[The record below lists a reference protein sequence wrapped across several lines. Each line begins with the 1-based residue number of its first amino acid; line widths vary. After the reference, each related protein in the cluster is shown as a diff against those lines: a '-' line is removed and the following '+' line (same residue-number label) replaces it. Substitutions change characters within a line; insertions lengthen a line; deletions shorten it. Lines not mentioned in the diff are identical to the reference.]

1 MTFPVEDFGIEQAAI
16 PVCQQ
21 SEANVALAVPELP
34 RYKLQHVLGG
44 RKVQEAVEVLLSL
57 ELIENLGVQSLALGR
72 ALILERERCATVVE
86 SDRHDCVVDLSI
98 ADTHGQVP

>member
-1 MTFPVEDFGIEQAAI
+1 MTCPVEDFSVEQAAI

-44 RKVQEAVEVLLSL
+44 RKVKEAVEFLLGL
-57 ELIENLGVQSLALGR
+57 ELIANLSILFLALGCP
-72 ALILERERCATVVE
+72 LILERKRCVSVVE
-86 SDRHDCVVDLSI
+86 SDRHDCVVDLPI